1 MDPSCA
7 VFVFEDSVNLDV
19 FPSLASAESGTEVH
33 DLQTLVYF
41 ATDGTV
47 LAATAEGYTVRLA
60 PTSDRRADEL
70 RDRLRV
76 YLQRSSVALDPCL
89 AGDPVE
95 TAQML
100 MERENN
106 FIAPRPSRWARMR
119 KKQGSR

>member
-19 FPSLASAESGTEVH
+19 FPSLAAAESGTEVY

-47 LAATAEGYTVRLA
+47 LAATAEGYAVRLA

-76 YLQRSSVALDPCL
+76 YLQHSSVALDPCL
-89 AGDPVE
+89 ADDPVA

-100 MERENN
+100 MDRENN
-106 FIAPRPSRWARMR
+106 FIAPRPFRWARMR
-119 KKQGSR
+119 KKRGWR